1 MKKTNRT
8 WKGIPNGGGK
18 ARQKRWRKTITA
30 WGMSFVLCCGMLS
43 GCGQSK
49 KQLPEVSLSVWSAKE
64 DEEFLHKAI
73 DSFQQEYAGKA
84 DFHINVSEENETTC
98 RDTVLADPKA
108 AADLFSFAGDQF
120 YSLQQAGALLEVTEE
135 PEDIILECGGDQ
147 SDAARSAMADGKL
160 YAYPATASN
169 GYFLYYNRS
178 YFTEEDVQSFDRI
191 LQIAAE
197 QKKKVS
203 MDFSSGWYLYSFF
216 KGAGLSVDWNKEKNT
231 NDCNWNAQDTKYT
244 GKQVAQALLDIAS
257 QEGFQSAT
265 TEEFKQNVIEKGDMI
280 AGISGVWDAKDLETA
295 WGENYAAVKLP
306 TYTLAGEQVQ
316 MHSFTGFKLLGVNA
330 HVKKQEWAMRLAR
343 WITNEKNQ
351 ELRFDMRGERPANA
365 KAASS
370 AKVESDPVMAA
381 LNAQSE
387 FGHLQNVADTFWTPT
402 HLFGTEIA
410 AKNPDGTDLQILLDQ
425 MVKKITAVPEHSKED
440 GETSEEVE
448 S

>member
-1 MKKTNRT
+1 MIIQTKNDECNGNDKSAAGWKRLGKTL
-8 WKGIPNGGGK
+8 
-18 ARQKRWRKTITA
+18 TA
-30 WGMSFVLCCGMLS
+30 CGMSFVLCCGVLS

-49 KQLPEVSLSVWSAKE
+49 KELPEVKLSIWSAKE
-64 DEEFLHKAI
+64 DQDFLHKVI
-73 DSFQQEYAGKA
+73 DSFEQEYAGKA
-84 DFHINVSEENETTC
+84 NFHITVSEENETTC

-108 AADLFSFAGDQF
+108 AADLFAFAGDQF
-120 YSLQQAGALLEVTEE
+120 YSLQQAGALLEVTDQTK
-135 PEDIILECGGDQ
+135 DIIRDSGGEQ
-147 SDAARSAMADGKL
+147 SEAAKSVMKDGKL

-178 YFTEEDVQSFDRI
+178 YFKEEDVQSFDQI

-197 QKKKVS
+197 QRKKVS

-216 KGAGLSVDWNKEKNT
+216 KGAGLSVEWKEEKGTNECDWNL
-231 NDCNWNAQDTKYT
+231 AGTKYT

-257 QEGFQSAT
+257 HEGFRNAT
-265 TEEFKQNVIEKGDMI
+265 TEEFKQDALEKGTII
-280 AGISGVWDAKDLETA
+280 AGISGAWDAKDLETA

-306 TYTLAGEQVQ
+306 TYTLAGDQVQ

-330 HVKKQEWAMRLAR
+330 NVEQPEWAMRLAR

-351 ELRFDMRGERPANA
+351 ELRFDMRGERPANV

-381 LNAQSE
+381 LNEQSE

-425 MVKKITAVPEHSKED
+425 MVKGITAEQESSEKD
-440 GETSEEVE
+440 GETSEEVA